1 MTIGRKS
8 ISTVITVNNN
18 ETAQKSSTSGQN
30 PKKPH
35 EITVQANK
43 NYAVC
48 DMSPRINEVLSDFQG
63 RQLVYKDMTSG
74 QLYLNEEVVSELEN
88 ALNVI
93 LNPKKED

>member
-8 ISTVITVNNN
+8 ITTVITVNNN
-18 ETAQKSSTSGQN
+18 EN

-35 EITVQANK
+35 EITIQANK

-48 DMSPRINEVLSDFQG
+48 DISPRINEVLSDFQG
-63 RQLVYKDMTSG
+63 RQLVYKNMTSG
-74 QLYLNEEVVSELEN
+74 QLYLNEKVVSKLEN
-88 ALNVI
+88 AFNVA

>member
-8 ISTVITVNNN
+8 ITTVITVNNN

-88 ALNVI
+88 ALNVA

>member
-8 ISTVITVNNN
+8 ITTVITVNNN

-74 QLYLNEEVVSELEN
+74 QLYLNEEVVSELKN
-88 ALNVI
+88 ALNVA
-93 LNPKKED
+93 LNLKKKD

>member
-8 ISTVITVNNN
+8 ITTVITVNNN

-88 ALNVI
+88 ALNVV

>member
-8 ISTVITVNNN
+8 ITAVITVNNN
-18 ETAQKSSTSGQN
+18 EN
-30 PKKPH
+30 PKKPL

-43 NYAVC
+43 NYAIC
-48 DMSPRINEVLSDFQG
+48 NMFPRINEVLSDFQG

-74 QLYLNEEVVSELEN
+74 QLYLNEEVTSELEN
-88 ALNVI
+88 ALNVV

>member
-8 ISTVITVNNN
+8 ITTVITVNNN
-18 ETAQKSSTSGQN
+18 KTAQKSKTSGQN
-30 PKKPH
+30 PKKSH
-35 EITVQANK
+35 EIIVQVNK

-88 ALNVI
+88 ALNVV

>member
-8 ISTVITVNNN
+8 ITTVITVHNN
-18 ETAQKSSTSGQN
+18 ETAQKSKTSCQN

-35 EITVQANK
+35 EITVQVNK

-74 QLYLNEEVVSELEN
+74 QLYLNEEVVSELKN
-88 ALNVI
+88 ALNVV

>member
-8 ISTVITVNNN
+8 ITTVITVNNN
-18 ETAQKSSTSGQN
+18 ETVQKSKTSGQN
-30 PKKPH
+30 PQKPH

-48 DMSPRINEVLSDFQG
+48 DMSPRINEILSDFQG

-88 ALNVI
+88 ALNVA

>member
-1 MTIGRKS
+1 MKIGRKS
-8 ISTVITVNNN
+8 ITTVITVNNN

-43 NYAVC
+43 NYAIC
-48 DMSPRINEVLSDFQG
+48 DMSPRVNEVLSDFQG

-74 QLYLNEEVVSELEN
+74 KLYLNEEIVSELEN
-88 ALNVI
+88 TLNVA

>member
-18 ETAQKSSTSGQN
+18 ETAQKSKTSGQN

-35 EITVQANK
+35 EITVQVDK

-88 ALNVI
+88 ALNVV

>member
-8 ISTVITVNNN
+8 ITTVITVNNN
-18 ETAQKSSTSGQN
+18 ETAQKSKTSGQN

-88 ALNVI
+88 ALNVV

>member
-8 ISTVITVNNN
+8 ITTVITVNNN
-18 ETAQKSSTSGQN
+18 KTAQKTSGQN

-88 ALNVI
+88 ALNVV

>member
-18 ETAQKSSTSGQN
+18 ETAQKSKTSGQN

-88 ALNVI
+88 ALNVV

>member
-88 ALNVI
+88 ALNVV

>member
-8 ISTVITVNNN
+8 ITTVITVNNN
-18 ETAQKSSTSGQN
+18 ETAQKSKTSGQN

-88 ALNVI
+88 ALNIV

>member
-8 ISTVITVNNN
+8 ITTVITVNNN
-18 ETAQKSSTSGQN
+18 ETAQKSKTSGQN

-88 ALNVI
+88 VLNIV

>member
-8 ISTVITVNNN
+8 ITTVITVNN
-18 ETAQKSSTSGQN
+18 EN

-63 RQLVYKDMTSG
+63 RQLVHKDMTSG

-88 ALNVI
+88 ALNVA
-93 LNPKKED
+93 LNPKKD

>member
-48 DMSPRINEVLSDFQG
+48 DMSPRINEGLSDFQG

-88 ALNVI
+88 ALNVV

>member
-18 ETAQKSSTSGQN
+18 EN

-48 DMSPRINEVLSDFQG
+48 DMSPHINEVLSDFQG

-74 QLYLNEEVVSELEN
+74 KLYLNEEVVSELEN
-88 ALNVI
+88 ALNVA

>member
-8 ISTVITVNNN
+8 ITTVITVNNN
-18 ETAQKSSTSGQN
+18 ETAQKSKISGQN

-88 ALNVI
+88 ALNVV

>member
-8 ISTVITVNNN
+8 ITTVITVNNN

-88 ALNVI
+88 ALNVA
-93 LNPKKED
+93 LNPKKD

>member
-8 ISTVITVNNN
+8 ITTVITVNNN
-18 ETAQKSSTSGQN
+18 EN

-48 DMSPRINEVLSDFQG
+48 DISPCINEALSDFQG
-63 RQLVYKDMTSG
+63 RQLVYKNMTSG
-74 QLYLNEEVVSELEN
+74 QLYLNEEVVSKLKN
-88 ALNVI
+88 ALNVA

>member
-8 ISTVITVNNN
+8 ITTVITVNNN
-18 ETAQKSSTSGQN
+18 ETAQKSKTSGQN

>member
-8 ISTVITVNNN
+8 ITTVITVNNN
-18 ETAQKSSTSGQN
+18 EN

-35 EITVQANK
+35 EITVQTNK

-74 QLYLNEEVVSELEN
+74 QLYLNEEITSELEN
-88 ALNVI
+88 ALNVV

>member
-8 ISTVITVNNN
+8 ITTVITVNNN
-18 ETAQKSSTSGQN
+18 ETAQKSKTSGQN

-74 QLYLNEEVVSELEN
+74 QLYLNEEVVSKLKN
-88 ALNVI
+88 ALNVA

>member
-1 MTIGRKS
+1 MTLGRKS

-30 PKKPH
+30 PKKPL
-35 EITVQANK
+35 EINVQVNK
-43 NYAVC
+43 NYAIC

-74 QLYLNEEVVSELEN
+74 QLYLNEEVMSKLEN
-88 ALNVI
+88 AINIV

>member
-8 ISTVITVNNN
+8 ITTVITVNNN
-18 ETAQKSSTSGQN
+18 EN

-63 RQLVYKDMTSG
+63 RQLVSKDLRSG
-74 QLYLNEEVVSELEN
+74 KLYLNGDVVNELEA
-88 ALNVI
+88 ALNRE
-93 LNPKKED
+93 LNPQSENA

>member
-8 ISTVITVNNN
+8 ITTVITVNNN
-18 ETAQKSSTSGQN
+18 ETAQKSKTSGKN

-74 QLYLNEEVVSELEN
+74 RLYLNEEVVSELEN
-88 ALNVI
+88 ALNVA